1 MKTAVKIF
9 ALILAAALLLAAC
22 NRAPVPPVID
32 ETDAETTG
40 AADTTGMP
48 DTTGVPGAAKKEVKS
63 VILSR
68 NSVAMTVGQKVKIIA
83 TFRPEDASLYTDL
96 TWKSF

>member
-22 NRAPVPPVID
+22 NRAPIPPVID
-32 ETDAETTG
+32 ETDAAETTG

-48 DTTGVPGAAKKEVKS
+48 DTTGVPDAAKKEVKS

-96 TWKSF
+96 TW